1 MVLQLN
7 RAKFEGIITYYS
19 IFRLY
24 EVLLWLVAGDIGEAC
39 VKDCDMGMC
48 VWCWIDPEIQK
59 QVLLNEEDTL
69 QVLY

>member
-24 EVLLWLVAGDIGEAC
+24 EILLWLVAGDIGEAC
-39 VKDCDMGMC
+39 VKGGDMGMC
-48 VWCWIDPEIQK
+48 MWHSIEPEIQK
-59 QVLLNEEDTL
+59 QVLLSEEDTL

>member
-1 MVLQLN
+1 VVLQLK

-24 EVLLWLVAGDIGEAC
+24 EILLWLVAGDTGEAC
-39 VKDCDMGMC
+39 VKDGDMGMC
-48 VWCWIDPEIQK
+48 MWRWIDPEIQK